1 MWSGTH
7 KSGQAFAQI
16 RATAGRLRK
25 GELGMSL
32 EFNKIAAAVL
42 TAGVAFMG
50 AGIVAEV
57 LISPTRLSEPAIS
70 LGLDPSDAPPT
81 AVAAATPEAPTLAP
95 VEPLLASADVE
106 AGAGAARRACAACHT
121 FVEGGRN
128 GVGPNL
134 WNIVGSNHAQVEGFN
149 YSAANRALADKPW
162 DYEALNAFI
171 AAPARAMP
179 GTRMAFAGLANVQQR
194 ADIIA
199 YLRTLSHDPAPLP

>member
-1 MWSGTH
+1 
-7 KSGQAFAQI
+7 
-16 RATAGRLRK
+16 
-25 GELGMSL
+25 MSL

-57 LISPTRLSEPAIS
+57 LIHPKRLAEPAIS
-70 LGLDPSDAPPT
+70 LGRDPA
-81 AVAAATPEAPTLAP
+81 AVQAAAAPAATAAAPT
-95 VEPLLASADVE
+95 VEPIGPLLAE
-106 AGAGAARRACAACHT
+106 ANVDNGAAAARRSCGACHS
-121 FVEGGRN
+121 FNEGGRN

-134 WNIVGSNHAQVEGFN
+134 WGIVGANHARVEGFN

-162 DYEALNAFI
+162 DFEALNQFI

-179 GTRMAFAGLANVQQR
+179 GTRMAFAGISGTQQR

-199 YLRTLSHDPAPLP
+199 YLRSLSNNPVPLP

>member
-1 MWSGTH
+1 
-7 KSGQAFAQI
+7 
-16 RATAGRLRK
+16 
-25 GELGMSL
+25 MSL

-50 AGIVAEV
+50 AGIVGEV
-57 LISPTRLSEPAIS
+57 LIHPKRLAEPAIS
-70 LGLDPSDAPPT
+70 LGRDQAAAPAAAAPT
-81 AVAAATPEAPTLAP
+81 APAAPTLEP
-95 VEPLLASADVE
+95 IGPLLASANVE
-106 AGAGAARRACAACHT
+106 NGAAAARRACASCHS
-121 FVEGGRN
+121 FNEGGRN

-134 WNIVGSNHAQVEGFN
+134 WGIVNANHARVDGFN

-179 GTRMAFAGLANVQQR
+179 GTRMAFAGISNTQQR

-199 YLRTLSHDPAPLP
+199 YLRSLSANPAPLP